1 MTAAVPQSSHI
12 FAQFLEQLADAA
24 GAAIMPHFRQ
34 GSAIDNKLEKGFDPV
49 TIADKNG
56 ELAMRDLINRT
67 YPSHGILGEE
77 HGPENL
83 EAEHVWVLDPIDGTR
98 AFITGLPTWGSLIGL
113 CSSKK
118 PSLGMMLQPYIGE
131 RFTGDCSGAWYSGP
145 LGTQKLTCR
154 PCTGIEN
161 ATVFTTTPALFNQVE
176 RPVFDQIEQIAQL
189 TRYGTDCY
197 AYCMVAAGQGDAV
210 IESGL
215 QAYDIVALV
224 PIIEG
229 AGGVVTTWTG
239 GSPADGGQIVASGDP
254 RLHDLLLKELSAAA
268 SA

>member
-1 MTAAVPQSSHI
+1 MSLSLAASANPL
-12 FAQFLEQLADAA
+12 APFLDQLADAA
-24 GAAIMPHFRQ
+24 SAAIMPHFRQ
-34 GSAIDNKLEKGFDPV
+34 GFSVDNKLKGGFDPV

-56 ELAMRDLINRT
+56 ETAMRALINARH
-67 YPSHGILGEE
+67 PDHGILGEE

-83 EAEHVWVLDPIDGTR
+83 EADNVWVLDPIDGTR
-98 AFITGLPTWGSLIGL
+98 AFITGLPTWGCLIGL
-113 CSSKK
+113 RTNGI
-118 PSLGMMLQPYIGE
+118 PSLGMMVQPYVGE
-131 RFTGDCSGAWYSGP
+131 RYSGDGRGAWYQGP
-145 LGTQKLTCR
+145 LGQKALNTRSCASLA
-154 PCTGIEN
+154 E
-161 ATVFTTTPALFNQVE
+161 ATLFTTTPALFNDTE
-176 RPVFDQIEQIAQL
+176 RPAYDRLEAGAQL

-197 AYCMVAAGQGDAV
+197 AYCMVAAGHGDAV

-254 RLHDLLLKELSAAA
+254 RLHDILLSELAKATV
-268 SA
+268 